1 LIKEKAIAQDRRTL
15 PKKVMLKNPILKKSH
30 IGDAIA
36 GIVTIF
42 GIDILVI
49 LIGLVLNTFSPV
61 FMTVVFSIGLVQL
74 IYLLPLLR
82 WSVKRKVK
90 GFSKGL
96 LFGAIAIATINFGCF
111 LVTFKFF
118 SSGAR

>member
-1 LIKEKAIAQDRRTL
+1 
-15 PKKVMLKNPILKKSH
+15 MLKNPILKKSQ

-49 LIGLVLNTFSPV
+49 LISLVLNILSPV

-82 WSVKRKVK
+82 WSVKRRVK

-96 LFGAIAIATINFGCF
+96 LFGAMAIATINFGCF